1 MLAVLVALITAVGI
15 LGSLPFLWAG
25 YANVIL
31 FVLLRPLYYSA
42 MSDYAA
48 KVFGFA
54 TFGRVYGSIICFS
67 GLVNL
72 FQPGIDALNH
82 DVFHDNPIP
91 INIVLASLGFVFGVV
106 LVAFVYVEGRK
117 VEKRLAEQEEAER
130 RRGVPSILESESEY
144 DFS

>member
-1 MLAVLVALITAVGI
+1 MLAILVALITAVGI

-25 YANVIL
+25 YANVVL

-67 GLVNL
+67 GLVNM
-72 FQPGIDALNH
+72 FQPAIDAVNH
-82 DVFHDNPIP
+82 DAFHDNPIP
-91 INIVLASLGFVFGVV
+91 INIVLASLALVFGVM
-106 LVAFVYVEGRK
+106 LVAFVHFEGKK
-117 VEKRLAEQEEAER
+117 VEKRQAAEEEARKR
-130 RRGVPSILESESEY
+130 RYVPSILESVSEY